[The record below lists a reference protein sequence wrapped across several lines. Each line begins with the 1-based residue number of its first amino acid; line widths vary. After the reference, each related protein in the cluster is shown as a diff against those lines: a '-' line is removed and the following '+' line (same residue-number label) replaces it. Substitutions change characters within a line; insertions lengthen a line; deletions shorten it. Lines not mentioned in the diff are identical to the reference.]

1 MIKFNQKGFIV
12 LKRYFLLLI
21 TTIIYAN
28 SSNIK
33 TVPLDEPFQVESKNS
48 LFNTDI
54 LYTHRE
60 ILKCNPKLSAVYKI
74 IDKHKL
80 KVIPK
85 EPLQSSTIYSCRY
98 KKDTIRFNS
107 ANFNIKDVHFFKRE
121 KLIRVEFNDKIEPKS
136 VKKYISII
144 KRDRLSKTKLAYSI
158 TQNNKTT
165 LILKIDEPILNYPIE
180 LIIDKNLENINGKS
194 LDSDFSKTFNINSSF
209 NIKLDDKK
217 EAMEIIDSPRFVSLN
232 SGELAIRLYF
242 NDTLENKIK
251 DFIEIDGIDNFRVKA
266 NNYVGYRERKRLK
279 LSDNAY
285 YYTDIISKEFKPNH
299 TYHLT
304 LKKGL
309 RTYRELKQDIKY
321 TLKSGDLEKN
331 IIFDR
336 DKTYISNMGEF
347 GFSSINLNSV
357 SLVVERV
364 LDDNLRYFINF
375 TDANRYEVDK
385 YLEEVFTKRIK
396 LHNVKNRIVK
406 QKFKLSN
413 LSDQL
418 PYGIYKI
425 TMRYKSHK
433 KEKAK
438 SRILFISN
446 IGISAD
452 ISKNQAFI
460 FVNRLD
466 RAEPL
471 VSAMIYLYG
480 ENNELIASAKS
491 DKYGVVDME
500 IEGLLS
506 KKPKAIVVE
515 TKNDKN
521 FLALNKTISSPS
533 PDNILAKAQ
542 RFSANIYLQS
552 KIIRPASK
560 INALITVKNR
570 EFISAKKIPIKVVF
584 KRRYGKVLSSKIYH
598 TDEYGLIDYSYQ
610 LDSMDRTGDYELL
623 AYIDKKE
630 IGSISLKVEAFRPP
644 KIENRIRV
652 TKDNYL
658 NGELIEANISSNY
671 LFGTPSSGLSGKVT
685 LNATPIDFKLTQYS
699 GYSFTNKNLEEDS
712 TINYIDYS
720 EDIRLDSS
728 GKLNIAIPINIKRK
742 TPSILKGTLGVTI
755 MDDNQP
761 VSTYRTVKIFPYKDM
776 VGVRLDSNHLK
787 KGEKLDGSI
796 IVINPLTG
804 EPISNR
810 DLYVTIKKIDWH
822 YSYSNGNSHWEKESQ
837 IVDSFT
843 IKSNSS
849 FSRLIEQNGD
859 YTIEIT
865 DPLSGHSSSSSF
877 DIWWDNY
884 SNISPKD
891 NLKSIEIEFEDKLY
905 KKGDTILAKI
915 KSPILDGE
923 LLLSLEDDRVEG
935 YKLIHIE
942 KGVAEVEMPIL
953 FDIKKGAYLHA
964 TVYRPS
970 DTSSKLIPF
979 RAIGY
984 RYIKPDNS
992 SHKIAVEI
1000 QAPKETKS
1008 KRVVKLNIVTNKK
1021 AKILVSVVDRG
1032 ILQMVNQKE
1041 PKIFD
1046 FFNKQLDKQISYYD
1060 LYDQLMAYLTE
1071 GRLISFG
1078 AGNIL
1083 LTHRKKHLAPNLAKR
1098 VKPFMV
1104 WSGIIEANS
1113 NMTTIGI
1120 KIPEFNGRA
1129 SIVAIAINEDSIG
1142 VASKDIVIKDDI
1154 MIKPSYPLYLLNGDN
1169 IKVPIRVFNTTKRD
1183 KNITINYRISKN
1195 IEFNIKDKN
1204 ITIPSNSSTLIE
1216 ATLKAKE
1223 EGKAK
1228 ITINAD
1234 FNSNR
1239 VSNSVEFAIYSPYTI
1254 STKTFKGITNK
1265 KIRFTVPK
1273 KYMGAEAYIYLSDN
1287 LIGVLANDLKYLI
1300 RYPYGCAEQ
1309 TSSKILAMHYARA
1322 FLNSNALISDSKNF
1336 IRQGIKRLR
1345 DMQNSY
1351 GEFNYWQGEDTINP
1365 YASLYAS
1372 ETILDL
1378 HRDGVWVDRDTLDRA
1393 IKALKSI
1400 ILKNDNYFGIYTNFH
1415 RVYAGY
1421 ILAKNG
1427 ELNQGIANMLYQKEF
1442 YKEHFLSIYYMSAIL
1457 EMQGK
1462 KEEAKKV
1469 YDSVGYSLS
1478 SYLKSRYSNY
1488 SGNFESNIRDMLI
1501 HFIIKT
1507 KYFKKD
1513 IKDLAIVQ
1521 KSFDSLYSTQERAL
1535 ALKAISIYL
1544 GKPKSSKIDVTLNIN
1559 GNDKNYNKPTVVNI
1573 DSIKSITVT
1582 PNSNALAY
1590 TIELVKHL
1598 PKKIKNSIKRN
1609 ERLGIKREFINE
1621 NNRTINLKNIHL
1633 GDKIYSKVTISN
1645 YGKINS
1651 VVVNQRVPAC
1661 LTIINDKEPNRKF
1674 KDVNINREYR
1684 DIRDDRVLD
1693 FIDLP
1698 KKQIYNKRSKRYI
1711 VKSNQGVIFT
1721 PLLATTKGECKLPA
1735 IIAESMYDSRVNNYA
1750 KEANSIIVKDREVK
1764 KEDSLSLEKR
1774 AKALVK
1780 KLYYREMQ
1788 SNNPADFIELF
1799 SYPIKSYF
1807 NKKSFTRA
1815 DVLKDKAKYIHDW
1828 KTREYS
1834 NIKLK
1839 TISLDKKSKEIK
1851 IKITFNYRLENDKKE
1866 LKGVSNHLLTIVQKD
1881 NKMLIT
1887 AVELFKKKK

>member
-21 TTIIYAN
+21 TIIIYAN
-28 SSNIK
+28 PSTIQ
-33 TVPLDEPFQVESKNS
+33 TVPLDEPFEIESKKSAFDIN
-48 LFNTDI
+48 I
-54 LYTHRE
+54 LYTHKKL
-60 ILKCNPKLSAVYKI
+60 LKCNPKLNAVYRI
-74 IDKHKL
+74 IDAHKI
-80 KVIPK
+80 KIIPK
-85 EPLQSSTIYSCRY
+85 ESLQSSTIYSCRY
-98 KKDTIRFNS
+98 KRDIIKFKS
-107 ANFNIKDVHFFKRE
+107 VKFNIIDAHFFKRGE
-121 KLIRVEFNDKIEPKS
+121 LIRVEFNDKIELNN

-144 KRDRLSKTKLAYSI
+144 KRDRLSKTKLSYSI
-158 TQNNKTT
+158 SQNNNTT
-165 LILKIDEPILNYPIE
+165 LVLKIDEPISNHPIE
-180 LIIDKNLENINGKS
+180 LLIDKNLTNINGKS
-194 LDSDFSKTFNINSSF
+194 LNSDFSKIFNIKNSF
-209 NIKLDDKK
+209 NVKLDDKK
-217 EAMEIIDSPRFVSLN
+217 EAMEIIDSPRFVSSD

-242 NDTLENKIK
+242 DDTIDNKIEN
-251 DFIEIDGIDNFRVKA
+251 FIEIDGIDNFRVDS
-266 NNYVGYRERKRLK
+266 NNYVGYRERKRFK

-285 YYTDIISKEFKPNH
+285 YYTDIISSEFKPNH

-309 RTYRELKQDIKY
+309 KNYRELKHDIRY

-331 IIFDR
+331 IIFDK
-336 DKTYISNMGEF
+336 DKIYISNMGEF
-347 GFSSINLNSV
+347 GFSSVNLNSV
-357 SLVVERV
+357 TLVVERV
-364 LDDNLRYFINF
+364 LDDNLRYFVNF
-375 TDANRYEVDK
+375 TDANRYDVDK
-385 YLEEVFTKRIK
+385 YLEEVFTKEIK
-396 LHNVKNRIVK
+396 LHNIKNKIVK

-413 LSDQL
+413 LSNQL

-433 KEKAK
+433 EEIAK
-438 SRILFISN
+438 SKILFISN
-446 IGISAD
+446 IGISANL
-452 ISKNQAFI
+452 SKNQAFI

-466 RAEPL
+466 SAKPL
-471 VSAMIYLYG
+471 VSAMVYLYSA
-480 ENNELIASAKS
+480 NNELISSAKT

-500 IEGLLS
+500 INGLLYKS
-506 KKPKAIVVE
+506 PKSIIVE
-515 TKNDKN
+515 TKNDRN

-533 PDNILAKAQ
+533 PENILEKAK

-552 KIIRPASK
+552 KIVRPASK
-560 INALITVKNR
+560 INALITVKDR
-570 EFISAKKIPIKVVF
+570 EFISAKKIPIKILF
-584 KRRYGKVLSSKIYH
+584 KRKYGKVLSSKIYH
-598 TDEYGLIDYSYQ
+598 TDDYGLIDYSYQ
-610 LDSMDRTGDYELL
+610 LDSIDRTGDYKII

-644 KIENRIRV
+644 KIENYIRV

-658 NGELIEANISSNY
+658 NGELIELNISSNY

-685 LNATPIDFKLTQYS
+685 LNATPIDFVLTQYS
-699 GYSFTNKNLEEDS
+699 GYSFTNENLEEED

-720 EDIRLDSS
+720 EDIRLDSN
-728 GKLNIAIPINIKRK
+728 GELNMVIPINIKKR
-742 TPSILKGTLGVTI
+742 TPSILKGIIGVTI
-755 MDDNQP
+755 MDGNQP
-761 VSTYRTVKIFPYKDM
+761 VSAYKTVKIFPYKDM
-776 VGVRLDSNHLK
+776 VGVRLDNSHLK
-787 KGEKLDGSI
+787 IGDRLDGSV
-796 IVINPLTG
+796 IVIDPLTG

-810 DLYVTIKKIDWH
+810 DLYITIKKIDWH
-822 YSYSNGNSHWEKESQ
+822 YSYINGNSNWEKESR
-837 IVDSFT
+837 IVDSFN

-849 FSRLIEQNGD
+849 FSRVINQSGD
-859 YTIEIT
+859 YTIEVD

-877 DIWWDNY
+877 DIWWDDYN
-884 SNISPKD
+884 NISPKD
-891 NLKSIEIEFEDKLY
+891 NLKSVEIKFEDKLY
-905 KKGDTILAKI
+905 KNGDVIFTKI
-915 KSPILDGE
+915 KSPILNGE

-970 DTSSKLIPF
+970 NTSSKLIPF

-992 SHKIAVEI
+992 SHKIAVKI

-1032 ILQMVNQKE
+1032 ILQLVNQKK

-1046 FFNKQLDKQISYYD
+1046 FFNKQLDKEIAYYD
-1060 LYDQLMAYLTE
+1060 LYDQLMAYLVE
-1071 GRLISFG
+1071 GKLIDFG
-1078 AGNIL
+1078 AGDML
-1083 LTHRKKHLAPNLAKR
+1083 LKNRKKHLAPDLAKR
-1098 VKPFMV
+1098 VKPFMI

-1113 NMTTIGI
+1113 NTTTIGI

-1142 VASKDIVIKDDI
+1142 VASKDMVIKDDI
-1154 MIKPSYPLYLLNGDN
+1154 MIKPSYPLYFLKGDN
-1169 IKVPIRVFNTTKRD
+1169 IKVPIRVFNTTKQD
-1183 KNITINYRISKN
+1183 KNITLNYITTKN

-1228 ITINAD
+1228 ITIKAYK
-1234 FNSNR
+1234 
-1239 VSNSVEFAIYSPYTI
+1239 VSNSIELPIYNPYAI

-1265 KIRFTVPK
+1265 KMTFTIPK
-1273 KYMGAEAYIYLSDN
+1273 EYIGAEAYIYLSDN

-1309 TSSKILAMHYARA
+1309 ISSKILAMHYARA
-1322 FLNSNALISDSKNF
+1322 FLHNNALISDSKNF
-1336 IRQGIKRLR
+1336 IRQGVKRLR

-1351 GEFNYWQGEDTINP
+1351 GEFNYWQGENNVNP

-1372 ETILDL
+1372 ETLLDL
-1378 HRDGVWVDRDTLDRA
+1378 HRDGVWVDRDTLDKV

-1400 ILKNDNYFGIYTNFH
+1400 VLKNDNYLGTYTSFH

-1427 ELNQGIANMLYQKEF
+1427 KLNEGIANMLYEKGLYENYF
-1442 YKEHFLSIYYMSAIL
+1442 ISKYYMSAIL
-1457 EMQGK
+1457 KMQGRE
-1462 KEEAKKV
+1462 KEAQKL
-1469 YDSVGYSLS
+1469 YNSVGYSLS
-1478 SYLKSRYSNY
+1478 SHLKSRYSKY
-1488 SGNFESNIRDMLI
+1488 SGNFESNIRDMFI

-1507 KYFKKD
+1507 KYFKKE
-1513 IKDLAIVQ
+1513 INDLAIIK
-1521 KSFDSLYSTQERAL
+1521 KSFDELYSTQEKAL

-1544 GKPKSSKIDVTLNIN
+1544 GKPKSAKINVTLNIN
-1559 GNDKNYNKPTVVNI
+1559 GKDRNYTKPTVVDI
-1573 DSIKSITVT
+1573 DNIKSNKIILI
-1582 PNSNALAY
+1582 PNSSALAY

-1651 VVVNQRVPAC
+1651 VVINHRVPAC

-1674 KDVNINREYR
+1674 RDININREYR

-1698 KKQIYNKRSKRYI
+1698 KKQIYNRKSKRYI

-1721 PLLATTKGECKLPA
+1721 SLLATTKGECKLPA
-1735 IIAESMYDSRVNNYA
+1735 IIAESMYDNRVNNYA
-1750 KEANSIIVKDREVK
+1750 KEANSIIVKDKKVK
-1764 KEDSLSLEKR
+1764 KEESLEKR

-1788 SNNPADFIELF
+1788 SSNPADFIELF
-1799 SYPIKSYF
+1799 SYPIDSYF

-1815 DVLKDKAKYIHDW
+1815 DLLKDKAKYLHDW
-1828 KTREYS
+1828 KVREYS

-1851 IKITFNYRLENDKKE
+1851 IKITFNYRLKNGKKK
-1866 LKGVSNHLLTIVQKD
+1866 LKGVSKHLLTIKKIDGDV
-1881 NKMLIT
+1881 LIT
-1887 AVELFKKKK
+1887 KIEVI